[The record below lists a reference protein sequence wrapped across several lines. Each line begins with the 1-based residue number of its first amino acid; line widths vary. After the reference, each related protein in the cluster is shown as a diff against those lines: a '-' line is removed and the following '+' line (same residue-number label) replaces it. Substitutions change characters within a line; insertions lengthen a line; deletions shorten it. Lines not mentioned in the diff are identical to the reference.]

1 MTMSHSDKHH
11 RFKVGF
17 IGGGID
23 SAIGRA
29 HFSALNIDRNFSVD
43 SGVFS
48 IDPEANRDS
57 GNHYGVDE
65 KRVYESI
72 PDFLERESLKMDA
85 VIVLTPTPLHFEHI
99 NLALDKKLAV
109 VSEKALCTSSKAAQ
123 QITERVQAEK
133 LFLTVTFTYTGYPMV
148 REVKAMIA
156 DGDLGEILFAEVKM
170 PQESFIKQG
179 RDGSAANPQSWRQ
192 SDYEIPSVTLDLGT
206 HVVNLLEFITGSAL
220 TQVSAVAKHSGSV
233 TDITDNIVA
242 IGETNNGAAVSLIW
256 NKVSLGNRN
265 GLSFSI
271 FGSKGSVTWAQEDPE
286 HLVLTDKQG
295 VVQIIDRS
303 HPTIKVASNNRYER
317 FKVGHPAGYIEAF
330 ANLYSDIAQ
339 SLWQFKAGELEKSMK
354 NEFLHDAK
362 NSASGLRVL
371 EAIHES
377 AQKKMWVQITR

>member
-1 MTMSHSDKHH
+1 MTINHTDKRH
-11 RFKVGF
+11 RLKVGF

-29 HFSALNIDRNFSVD
+29 HFSALNIDGNFSVD

-72 PDFLERESLKMDA
+72 SDFLEHESQKIDA

-109 VSEKALCTSSKAAQ
+109 VSEKALCTSSNAAHRIAQ
-123 QITERVQAEK
+123 RVQAEN

-148 REVKAMIA
+148 REVRAMIA

-206 HVVNLLEFITGSAL
+206 HAVNLLEFITGSTL
-220 TQVSAVAKHSGSV
+220 TQVSAIAKHSGSV
-233 TDITDNIVA
+233 ADITDNIVA
-242 IGETNNGAAVSLIW
+242 IGEMKNGTAVSLNW

-271 FGSKGSVTWAQEDPE
+271 FGSKASVSWVQENPE
-286 HLVLTDKQG
+286 HLVLSDKHG

-303 HPTIKVASNNRYER
+303 HPSIRVASHNRYER

-330 ANLYSDIAQ
+330 ANLYSDIAE
-339 SLWQFKAGELEKSMK
+339 SLWQFKSEELEKSM
-354 NEFLHDAK
+354 NHEFLHNAN
-362 NSASGLRVL
+362 NSAVGLQVL